1 MPLIHVEWHDKPQI
15 IFLLKSYLYS
25 WCNGCHLLCI
35 GIQTALKA
43 VVQCLEWCLENVV
56 RGGNPFFPWF
66 MACSLTA
73 VKKGHLVLNSS
84 TTHGSRCTGNT
95 FNTSL
100 MTSDPSQCKLSN
112 WRKCLCQAMLQ
123 CQMHF
128 VSASPIAAVIP
139 VLNVFFQCI
148 HSMMCHH
155 RYHK

>member
-1 MPLIHVEWHDKPQI
+1 MISHRSYFCSNHTFIPGVMDAICFVLVSKPPLR
-15 IFLLKSYLYS
+15 LLYNV
-25 WCNGCHLLCI
+25 WNDV
-35 GIQTALKA
+35 LKKG
-43 VVQCLEWCLENVV
+43 V